1 MRQMQGVLWTK
12 GTLLTPQHLQIQD
25 RFLEDLLQFQVSSLS
40 FRPWGFREL
49 DIDREALEGGS
60 LALSRASGIFP
71 DGLPF
76 DMPGGDPIPAPRPL
90 EELWGPDQETMLLYL
105 AVPER
110 RVEGRNVGVQET
122 RDDARFLAEVELRR
136 DENTGQME
144 KPIQVARK
152 NVRVLAE
159 GESLEGFAV
168 LPVAQ
173 VRQGSGGELEM
184 DPHFVPPLV
193 DIAASEYLLSVA
205 RRLLEILVARS
216 STLAAG
222 RRERAGGLADFGSSN
237 VANFWLLYTLNS
249 AIPRFRHL
257 FEVRRGHPAVL
268 YQAMLEL
275 GGALCTFSSRISPGD
290 FPPYEHLKLGPIFH
304 QLDEQIRELLET
316 VVPANHVTLP
326 LKSTGSA
333 TYATALEKE
342 EYVRAPQLF
351 LALRAEGDQ
360 GQILQ
365 KAPQLLKVGAGD
377 RVGQLVRQALPGM
390 GLRHVPNPPGAVPV
404 RTGHHYFALE
414 RTGDEWEAVRRAR
427 NLAVHVP
434 SDFVDPKLEL
444 VIVLPED
451 NG

>member
-25 RFLEDLLQFQVSSLS
+25 RFLEDLLQFQFSSLS

-49 DIDREALEGGS
+49 EIDREALEGGS

-76 DMPGGDPIPAPRPL
+76 DMPGGDPTPAPRPL
-90 EELWGPDQETMLLYL
+90 EDLWEPDQETMLLYL
-105 AVPER
+105 GVPER
-110 RVEGRNVGVQET
+110 RSEGRNVGVQKT

-136 DENTGQME
+136 DENTGQVE

-152 NVRVLAE
+152 NVRILTE

-168 LPVAQ
+168 LPVAR
-173 VRQGSGGELEM
+173 VRQGTGGGLEM
-184 DPHFVPPLV
+184 DARFVPPLV
-193 DIAASEYLLSVA
+193 NIAASEYLLSVA
-205 RRLLEILVARS
+205 RRLLELLVARS
-216 STLAAG
+216 SALAAG
-222 RRERAGGLADFGSSN
+222 RRERAGGLAEFGSSN

-257 FEVRRGHPAVL
+257 FEVRRGHPALL
-268 YQAMLEL
+268 YQSMLEL

-290 FPPYEHLKLGPIFH
+290 FPTYDHLKLGPVFS
-304 QLDEQIRELLET
+304 QLDEQLRELLET

-326 LKSTGSA
+326 LKSTGAS

-342 EYVRAPQLF
+342 AYVQAPQLF

-360 GQILQ
+360 AKVLE

-377 RVGQLVRQALPGM
+377 RVAQLVRQALSGM
-390 GLRHVPNPPGAVPV
+390 QLRHVPNPPGAVPV

-414 RTGDEWEAVRRAR
+414 RSGQEWEAVRRAR

-434 SDFVDPKLEL
+434 SDFVNPKLEL
-444 VIVLPED
+444 VVILPEQA
-451 NG
+451 G